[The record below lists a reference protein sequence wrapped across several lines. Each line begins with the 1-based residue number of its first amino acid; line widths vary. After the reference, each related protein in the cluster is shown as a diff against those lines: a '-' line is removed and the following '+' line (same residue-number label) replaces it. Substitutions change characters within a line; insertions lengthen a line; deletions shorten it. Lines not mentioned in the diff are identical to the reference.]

1 MKKDTFSESSAYVL
15 FLILYHKCIQQN
27 NKPLLSAINSYW
39 GTAELSML
47 TAADEVRNLVVS
59 EKKWYFY
66 VNGDSSKTN
75 ENVTLK
81 LMIVT

>member
-1 MKKDTFSESSAYVL
+1 MKNDTFPESSAYVL
-15 FLILYHKCIQQN
+15 LLILYHKCIQQN
-27 NKPLLSAINSYW
+27 SKPLSSAINSYW
-39 GTAELSML
+39 ETAELSML
-47 TAADEVRNLVVS
+47 AAADEVRNLVVS